1 MRKTLYSLAIIF
13 VQIPVFGQSLDSLLI
28 SIQKNNHRLAAMEK
42 WLEAE
47 QSRARTGIYPD
58 NPELSYVYMWGN
70 SEAFGDQKELEV
82 IQSFK
87 FPGYYNSKAD
97 VQKQELVRKQ
107 MMVQKTRQEL
117 LHKVRTTFFNV
128 VWLEKK
134 SELLQARSQE
144 SEKLVNIMES
154 GFQSGEIS
162 KPVFD
167 RARILNISLR
177 NELSQRLTNIEVQ
190 KDLLQQMNGDLQVG
204 NISFEYPEHWGLPD
218 LDSVLVLASDQN
230 ADLKMA
236 GAFVEENEL
245 NVKLEKMNSLPEFQA
260 GYKSQAFLN
269 QKLKGVHAGV
279 TIPLWQNKNQVKQ
292 AKLETEWSQAT
303 AKQVES
309 VVRSE
314 ITTLYN
320 NLETAYKNYLEL
332 KEILGEEQVSE
343 NSLDLLQA
351 GQISFPEYLMEI
363 QFIFDSQNKY
373 LEIEKRYFDLMSE
386 LFLKTA
392 V

>member
-1 MRKTLYSLAIIF
+1 
-13 VQIPVFGQSLDSLLI
+13 
-28 SIQKNNHRLAAMEK
+28 
-42 WLEAE
+42 
-47 QSRARTGIYPD
+47 
-58 NPELSYVYMWGN
+58 
-70 SEAFGDQKELEV
+70 
-82 IQSFK
+82 
-87 FPGYYNSKAD
+87 
-97 VQKQELVRKQ
+97 
-107 MMVQKTRQEL
+107 
-117 LHKVRTTFFNV
+117 
-128 VWLEKK
+128 
-134 SELLQARSQE
+134 
-144 SEKLVNIMES
+144 
-154 GFQSGEIS
+154 
-162 KPVFD
+162 
-167 RARILNISLR
+167 
-177 NELSQRLTNIEVQ
+177 
-190 KDLLQQMNGDLQVG
+190 
-204 NISFEYPEHWGLPD
+204 
-218 LDSVLVLASDQN
+218 
-230 ADLKMA
+230 
-236 GAFVEENEL
+236 
-245 NVKLEKMNSLPEFQA
+245 MNSLPEFQA